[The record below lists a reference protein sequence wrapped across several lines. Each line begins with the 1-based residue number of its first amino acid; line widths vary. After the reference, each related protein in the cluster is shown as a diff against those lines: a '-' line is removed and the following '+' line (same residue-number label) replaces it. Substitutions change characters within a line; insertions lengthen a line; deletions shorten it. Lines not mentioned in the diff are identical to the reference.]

1 MIFLGNHHKK
11 KNASTNKFRSMS
23 ETKEKIVSAKEVQD
37 GTYKTEKYN
46 NKFKTQWME
55 STAG

>member
-1 MIFLGNHHKK
+1 
-11 KNASTNKFRSMS
+11 MS